1 MISDTNQT
9 LQTKFELILS
19 NHLGVPCFLQ
29 TQKQAEIIPIGKF
42 GVSSNEFGVR
52 LNSQLTTQNSQLVQ
66 APDPDNAGVG
76 RGKS

>member
-29 TQKQAEIIPIGKF
+29 TQKQAEIIPIEK
-42 GVSSNEFGVR
+42 VKIK
-52 LNSQLTTQNSQLVQ
+52 
-66 APDPDNAGVG
+66 
-76 RGKS
+76 KSKGLKLFDF